1 MERST
6 WTDNRLDDRFDHVDR
21 ELSLLRTEMR
31 EGFSG
36 VRRDQWGKRR
46 DQRGRGEINGVRGE
60 INGVRGEINGVR
72 GEINGVRGE
81 INDLRLVIIRGNWTV
96 MAGLIG
102 VIAAILARGA

>member
-6 WTDNRLDDRFDHVDR
+6 WTDDRLDDRFDHVDR
-21 ELSLLRTEMR
+21 ELSLLRSEMR
-31 EGFSG
+31 QGFS
-36 VRRDQWGKRR
+36 
-46 DQRGRGEINGVRGE
+46 
-60 INGVRGEINGVR
+60 
-72 GEINGVRGE
+72 GVRGE

>member
-6 WTDNRLDDRFDHVDR
+6 WTDDRLDDRFDHVDR
-21 ELSLLRTEMR
+21 ELSLLRSEMR

-36 VRRDQWGKRR
+36 VR
-46 DQRGRGEINGVRGE
+46 GEIK
-60 INGVRGEINGVR
+60 
-72 GEINGVRGE
+72 GVRGE

-102 VIAAILARGA
+102 VIAAILARGG

>member
-6 WTDNRLDDRFDHVDR
+6 WTDDRLDDRFDHVDR
-21 ELSLLRTEMR
+21 ELSLLRSDMR
-31 EGFSG
+31 EGFS
-36 VRRDQWGKRR
+36 
-46 DQRGRGEINGVRGE
+46 
-60 INGVRGEINGVR
+60 GVR

>member
-21 ELSLLRTEMR
+21 ELSLLRSEMR
-31 EGFSG
+31 EGFS
-36 VRRDQWGKRR
+36 
-46 DQRGRGEINGVRGE
+46 
-60 INGVRGEINGVR
+60 
-72 GEINGVRGE
+72 GVRGE

>member
-36 VRRDQWGKRR
+36 VR
-46 DQRGRGEINGVRGE
+46 
-60 INGVRGEINGVR
+60 
-72 GEINGVRGE
+72 GE

>member
-21 ELSLLRTEMR
+21 ELSLLRSEMR
-31 EGFSG
+31 EGFS
-36 VRRDQWGKRR
+36 
-46 DQRGRGEINGVRGE
+46 
-60 INGVRGEINGVR
+60 
-72 GEINGVRGE
+72 GVRGE

-102 VIAAILARGA
+102 VIAAILARGG

>member
-1 MERST
+1 VERST

-21 ELSLLRTEMR
+21 ELSLLRSDMR

-36 VRRDQWGKRR
+36 V
-46 DQRGRGEINGVRGE
+46 RGEINGVRGE

>member
-6 WTDNRLDDRFDHVDR
+6 WTDDRLDDRFDHVDR
-21 ELSLLRTEMR
+21 ELSLLRSEMR
-31 EGFSG
+31 EGFS
-36 VRRDQWGKRR
+36 
-46 DQRGRGEINGVRGE
+46 
-60 INGVRGEINGVR
+60 
-72 GEINGVRGE
+72 GVRGE

>member
-1 MERST
+1 VERST

-21 ELSLLRTEMR
+21 ELSLLRSEMR

-36 VRRDQWGKRR
+36 V
-46 DQRGRGEINGVRGE
+46 RGEINGVRGE

>member
-21 ELSLLRTEMR
+21 ELSLLRSEMR

-36 VRRDQWGKRR
+36 V
-46 DQRGRGEINGVRGE
+46 RGEINGVRGE
-60 INGVRGEINGVR
+60 INGVRGETNGVR

>member
-1 MERST
+1 VERST

-36 VRRDQWGKRR
+36 A
-46 DQRGRGEINGVRGE
+46 RGEINW
-60 INGVRGEINGVR
+60 VR

-102 VIAAILARGA
+102 LIAAILARGA

>member
-6 WTDNRLDDRFDHVDR
+6 WTDDRLDDRFDHVDR
-21 ELSLLRTEMR
+21 ELSLLRSEMR

-36 VRRDQWGKRR
+36 VR
-46 DQRGRGEINGVRGE
+46 GEIK
-60 INGVRGEINGVR
+60 
-72 GEINGVRGE
+72 GVRGE

>member
-1 MERST
+1 VERST

-21 ELSLLRTEMR
+21 ELSLLRSDMR
-31 EGFSG
+31 EGFS
-36 VRRDQWGKRR
+36 
-46 DQRGRGEINGVRGE
+46 GVRGE
-60 INGVRGEINGVR
+60 INGVRGEINEVRGEISGVRGEISGVR

>member
-6 WTDNRLDDRFDHVDR
+6 WTDDRLDDRFDHVDR
-21 ELSLLRTEMR
+21 ELSLLRPDMR

-36 VRRDQWGKRR
+36 VR
-46 DQRGRGEINGVRGE
+46 GEIK
-60 INGVRGEINGVR
+60 
-72 GEINGVRGE
+72 GVRGE

-96 MAGLIG
+96 VAGLIG

>member
-1 MERST
+1 VERST

-36 VRRDQWGKRR
+36 VR
-46 DQRGRGEINGVRGE
+46 
-60 INGVRGEINGVR
+60 
-72 GEINGVRGE
+72 GE

-102 VIAAILARGA
+102 VIAAILARGG

>member
-21 ELSLLRTEMR
+21 ELSLLRSDMR
-31 EGFSG
+31 EGFS
-36 VRRDQWGKRR
+36 
-46 DQRGRGEINGVRGE
+46 
-60 INGVRGEINGVR
+60 
-72 GEINGVRGE
+72 GVRGE

-96 MAGLIG
+96 VAGLIG

>member
-6 WTDNRLDDRFDHVDR
+6 WTDDRLDDRFDHVDR
-21 ELSLLRTEMR
+21 ELSLLRSEMR

-36 VRRDQWGKRR
+36 L
-46 DQRGRGEINGVRGE
+46 
-60 INGVRGEINGVR
+60 
-72 GEINGVRGE
+72 RGE

-102 VIAAILARGA
+102 VIAAILARGG

>member
-1 MERST
+1 VERST
-6 WTDNRLDDRFDHVDR
+6 WTDDRLDDRFDHVDR
-21 ELSLLRTEMR
+21 ELSLLRSEMR

-36 VRRDQWGKRR
+36 VR
-46 DQRGRGEINGVRGE
+46 GEIK
-60 INGVRGEINGVR
+60 
-72 GEINGVRGE
+72 GVRGE

>member
-21 ELSLLRTEMR
+21 ELSLLRSDMR

-36 VRRDQWGKRR
+36 VR
-46 DQRGRGEINGVRGE
+46 GEIK
-60 INGVRGEINGVR
+60 GVR

-102 VIAAILARGA
+102 VIAAILARGG

>member
-21 ELSLLRTEMR
+21 ELSLLRSEMR
-31 EGFSG
+31 EGFS
-36 VRRDQWGKRR
+36 
-46 DQRGRGEINGVRGE
+46 GVRGE
-60 INGVRGEINGVR
+60 INGVRGEIT
-72 GEINGVRGE
+72 GVRGE

-102 VIAAILARGA
+102 LIAASLARGA

>member
-21 ELSLLRTEMR
+21 ELSLLRSEMR
-31 EGFSG
+31 EGFS
-36 VRRDQWGKRR
+36 
-46 DQRGRGEINGVRGE
+46 GVRGE
-60 INGVRGEINGVR
+60 INGVRGEITGVRGEINGVR
-72 GEINGVRGE
+72 GEITGVRGE

-102 VIAAILARGA
+102 LIAAILARGA

>member
-1 MERST
+1 VERST

-21 ELSLLRTEMR
+21 ELSLLRSEMR
-31 EGFSG
+31 EGFS
-36 VRRDQWGKRR
+36 
-46 DQRGRGEINGVRGE
+46 
-60 INGVRGEINGVR
+60 
-72 GEINGVRGE
+72 GVRGE

>member
-1 MERST
+1 VERST

-21 ELSLLRTEMR
+21 ELSLLRSDMR

-36 VRRDQWGKRR
+36 VR
-46 DQRGRGEINGVRGE
+46 GEIK
-60 INGVRGEINGVR
+60 GVRGEINGVR